1 MWDLLSG
8 LFPKKKNSNNNKSS
22 DSDGCFFFLAIN
34 LEVKYRGL
42 SISKLT
48 EAILFKEY
56 EQQNQSYQGYYY

>member
-8 LFPKKKNSNNNKSS
+8 LFPKKTTTTTNQAILMA
-22 DSDGCFFFLAIN
+22 GFFFLAIN
-34 LEVKYRGL
+34 LVVKYRGL

>member
-1 MWDLLSG
+1 MG
-8 LFPKKKNSNNNKSS
+8 LVVRTVSKKKTVTTTNQAILMAVFS
-22 DSDGCFFFLAIN
+22 FLAIN